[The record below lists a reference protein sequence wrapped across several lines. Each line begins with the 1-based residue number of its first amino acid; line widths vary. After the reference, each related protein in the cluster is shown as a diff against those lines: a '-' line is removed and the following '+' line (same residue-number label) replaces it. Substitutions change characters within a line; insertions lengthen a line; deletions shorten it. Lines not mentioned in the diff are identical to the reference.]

1 MKKKKV
7 IKNIILRDV
16 RNLFENK
23 EEENDYKP
31 VRVSTFWSNN
41 YNEYGRN
48 GNRNKT
54 LSVEEYLDKIR
65 P

>member
-7 IKNIILRDV
+7 IKNITLRDV

-31 VRVSTFWSNN
+31 VRVSTFWRNN

>member
-31 VRVSTFWSNN
+31 VRVRTFWSNN

-48 GNRNKT
+48 GNRNKK